1 MSRRRSWL
9 VSSGENKVFFESLF
23 RRLQERKVDYLVVG
37 GVAVVLHGAVRMT
50 ADLDL
55 MVALNEKNLLDFVA
69 VMKEAGFRPRV
80 PVPAE
85 AFASA
90 ENRRGWLSENGMQVF
105 SFYHPEEM
113 ISLVDVFVHE
123 PLPYDELRKAA
134 AVKHVDDVAI
144 PVASKVDLIRLKKI
158 AGRPQDIEDIKALEA
173 LDEE

>member
-1 MSRRRSWL
+1 M
-9 VSSGENKVFFESLF
+9 FFESLF
-23 RRLQERKVDYLVVG
+23 RSLQERKVDYLVVG

-55 MVALNEKNLLDFVA
+55 MVALNEKNVHDFIA
-69 VMKEAGFRPRV
+69 VMKDAGFRPRV
-80 PVPAE
+80 PVQPE

-90 ENRRGWLSENGMQVF
+90 ENRQTWLDEKGMQVF

-113 ISLVDVFVHE
+113 ISLVDVFVYE
-123 PLPYDELRKAA
+123 PLPYNDLREAA
-134 AVKHVDDVAI
+134 DIKQVDDLSI
-144 PVASKVDLIRLKKI
+144 PIASKADLIRLKKL